1 MLTVNDPEIGS
12 TSSSSSST
20 EPDQAEVA
28 EDEEHEREVLAKD
41 AEVLEH
47 ASQTDPGVLLLTPEK
62 GAPSYMEMLQ
72 NTLNHRVGM
81 ARYILWRQGVLQDD
95 MVVDRYG
102 DVVLDMFR
110 ARRQQE
116 DGENSVDAEALGVH
130 MGDDTGGGDG
140 MPAGP
145 GVDATGAC
153 AADHCPDLE
162 DVRAHEGM
170 VEQLAAV
177 EVAGNGDGDLASAM
191 VGACGAAPLAG
202 DGAGDGDVSASGGSK
217 ARDGTGGRAVLDGS
231 DTGLAGFSDA
241 EVDVDAR
248 PSGPVENM
256 QQGGTGDGVGCD
268 HGDGE
273 ACDGAGGST
282 VAAGA
287 GTAMAGLL
295 TASCRR
301 R

>member
-1 MLTVNDPEIGS
+1 
-12 TSSSSSST
+12 
-20 EPDQAEVA
+20 
-28 EDEEHEREVLAKD
+28 
-41 AEVLEH
+41 
-47 ASQTDPGVLLLTPEK
+47 
-62 GAPSYMEMLQ
+62 
-72 NTLNHRVGM
+72 
-81 ARYILWRQGVLQDD
+81 

-140 MPAGP
+140 MPAGR

-162 DVRAHEGM
+162 DVRAHEGT
-170 VEQLAAV
+170 VGQLAAV

-217 ARDGTGGRAVLDGS
+217 ARDGTCGRAVLDGS
-231 DTGLAGFSDA
+231 DTGLAGFSAA

-282 VAAGA
+282 VAASA
-287 GTAMAGLL
+287 GTAMAGLDADREL
-295 TASCRR
+295 QEEMTTDTVLDHDGPQGSAHSLPHGLSGAAHDPGEEELQMEEILQPEQGATWTERALER
-301 R
+301 WAREGRLY